1 MTVSRRQLL
10 AAGAAAG
17 TALTAG
23 CTGFLSDTLSST
35 RATVSQAALDE
46 TGYDEH
52 TVETVVIERTVGRFG
67 IERKIEVENWYAE
80 YDRAVSLDALGLS
93 RVQGAVVAVLTT
105 PQISF
110 LGKTFNPVGEYST
123 DELVALI
130 QDRYDQLEN
139 VRSVGESSISIL
151 GTDTTLARY
160 EANARLTSAGTSL
173 DVYLQLSEPVAH
185 GDDFVICVAVYPQ
198 VVGLE
203 TESESVRTLLS
214 SLEHG

>member
-1 MTVSRRQLL
+1 MTVSRRRLL
-10 AAGAAAG
+10 ATGATAGAV
-17 TALTAG
+17 LTAG

-35 RATVSQAALDE
+35 QATVSQASLDE

-52 TVETVVIERTVGRFG
+52 TVETVTIERTVGRFG
-67 IERKIEVENWYAE
+67 IERTIEVENWYAE
-80 YDRAVSLDALGLS
+80 YDRAISLDALGLR

-130 QDRYDQLEN
+130 QNRYDRLEN
-139 VRSVGESSISIL
+139 VRPVDEESISIL
-151 GTDTTLARY
+151 GSDTTLARY
-160 EANARLTSAGTSL
+160 EGRARLTSAGTSL

-185 GDDFVICVAVYPQ
+185 GEDFVVCVAVYPQ
-198 VVGLE
+198 VAGL
-203 TESESVRTLLS
+203 ESESGAVRTMLE
-214 SLEHG
+214 SLEH